1 MPHNE
6 TKRLRPSPLWDA
18 GQIYGDGVQYHAAEL
33 ISTFKAPS
41 LSAVDTA
48 PLLIK
53 QDTNGRK
60 AFPKLKAC
68 VLDCNENSDLVLA
81 RLAFHSECTQLSS
94 LSVAHVPIDDV
105 MVAYRISIA
114 NRATTLSKV
123 TISGQ
128 DVADRLDSLFWVDIL
143 KQSKCNVVIT
153 RS

>member
-6 TKRLRPSPLWDA
+6 TKRPRPSPLWDA
-18 GQIYGDGVQYHAAEL
+18 GQIYGDGVQYQAAEL

-41 LSAVDTA
+41 VSAVDTA
-48 PLLIK
+48 PLLIQ
-53 QDTNGRK
+53 QDTNRRN

-68 VLDCNENSDLVLA
+68 VLDCNANADFVLA

-105 MVAYRISIA
+105 MVAYLISIA
-114 NRATTLSKV
+114 NRATTLSRV
-123 TISGQ
+123 TISGP
-128 DVADRLDSLFWVDIL
+128 DVAERPESLFWVDIL
-143 KQSKCNVVIT
+143 KQSKYNVVIT